1 MCLLGMCGL
10 AINLFLL
17 ASRIS
22 GDGDIA
28 GCGGG
33 GCDEVL
39 GSRWS
44 AVFGVPVT
52 AFGAFAYLVFLI
64 TLVPGFDRWRI
75 PLLGIISGAAV
86 WFILLQAL
94 WLKQFCPWCMA
105 AHGIAFSLLFLGCRR
120 HGDAPASVSGWTRP
134 VAWLATGFAAIL
146 LAQVFGPQAAS
157 HRVEDAEGRGRMV
170 SFGGGREAYDVA
182 RLPRLGKADARH
194 VLVEYF
200 DYQCAACRTMAGF
213 LRAFMD
219 RHPDELAVILL
230 PVPLDGTC
238 NPFLGNIREHPGSCT
253 ITRMALAVWH
263 SKPGD
268 FAEFHQSLLDP
279 DTADVTPARS
289 RELALRYMD
298 AAELDQ
304 AINATWIDELVYS
317 NITDWRALS
326 GGTSKLP
333 KLLIREGRILHGL
346 PSGEADFIRVM
357 EKELGL

>member
-1 MCLLGMCGL
+1 MCLLGVCGL

-17 ASRIS
+17 ANRLS

-52 AFGAFAYLVFLI
+52 AFGALAYLGFLI
-64 TLVPGFDRWRI
+64 TLTPSFDRWRV
-75 PLLGIISGAAV
+75 PLLGIITGAAA

-94 WLKQFCPWCMA
+94 WLKQFCTWCMA
-105 AHGIAFSLLFLGCRR
+105 AHGIAFLLLFLGR
-120 HGDAPASVSGWTRP
+120 HRHEGETQSSTVWKRP

-146 LAQVFGPQAAS
+146 LAQVLGPKAAS
-157 HRVEDAEGRGRMV
+157 HRLEDAEASGRMV

-182 RLPRLGKADARH
+182 RLPRLGKAEAKH

-213 LRAFMD
+213 LGAFMD
-219 RHPDELAVILL
+219 RHPDQLAVILL
-230 PVPLDGTC
+230 PVPLEGTC
-238 NPFLGNIREHPGSCT
+238 NPFLGNIREHPGSCA
-253 ITRMALAVWH
+253 ITRTALALWKN
-263 SKPGD
+263 KPEA
-268 FAEFHQSLLDP
+268 FPEFHQSLLDP
-279 DTADVTPARS
+279 DAGEITAARA
-289 RELALRYMD
+289 RELALRHMD
-298 AAELDQ
+298 TAELDQ
-304 AINATWIDELVYS
+304 AVKDPWIDELVYS

-326 GGTSKLP
+326 AGTPKLP

-357 EKELGL
+357 KKELGL